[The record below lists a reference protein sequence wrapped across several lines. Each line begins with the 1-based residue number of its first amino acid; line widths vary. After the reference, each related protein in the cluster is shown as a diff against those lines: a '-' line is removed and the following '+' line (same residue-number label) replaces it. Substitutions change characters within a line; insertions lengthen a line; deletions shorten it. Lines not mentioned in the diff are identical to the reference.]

1 MPLAQQRQQLHAS
14 KRIGAAAI
22 RPGALMGQLRYQ
34 HLEFQLYPP
43 LAGRLKARIVLKVN
57 MEHIN

>member
-14 KRIGAAAI
+14 KRIGA
-22 RPGALMGQLRYQ
+22 LMGQLRYQ
-34 HLEFQLYPP
+34 HLGFQLYPP
-43 LAGRLKARIVLKVN
+43 LAGRFKARIVLKVN